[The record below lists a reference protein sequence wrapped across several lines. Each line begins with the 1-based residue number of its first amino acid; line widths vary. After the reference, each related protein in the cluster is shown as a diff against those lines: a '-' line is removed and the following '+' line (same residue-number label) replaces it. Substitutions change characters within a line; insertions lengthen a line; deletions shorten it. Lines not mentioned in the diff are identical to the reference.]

1 MSRTARRLPHPEPL
15 FDGIFMNFTTVE
27 QDDVYLI
34 DMWHVLMREWKW
46 FVAPLVVVVALTF
59 AFLHV
64 VKPQWEAT
72 AWIQIGQV
80 DNAPIGQ
87 DPKVEPMMRVIDR
100 MQTIPF
106 QNDVV
111 RSIGLSPDSSEARL
125 YRKSLKLEPLTYEG
139 PLVKLRVLATS
150 PELARQLAAASVT
163 QLQTV
168 HQQLESVSLKL
179 AQQRLSEVQL
189 ELQRAILARDALQAQ
204 TLRDTASG
212 AGNDTQ
218 ASVLTGVLLAS
229 RNDDIHQLQMARGEL
244 VDRLSA
250 AYTYETSLMWP
261 IYVPDHQAFPNPVL
275 TLGAGVLAALVLG
288 VIAAVGR
295 HAWRRGH

>member
-1 MSRTARRLPHPEPL
+1 MFRMARHLPRPDPI
-15 FDGIFMNFTTVE
+15 FDGTLMNFTSVE

-34 DMWHVLMREWKW
+34 DMWHVLAREWKW
-46 FVAPLVVVVALTF
+46 FVAPLIVIVALTF

-100 MQTIPF
+100 MQMIPF

-111 RSIGLSPDSSEARL
+111 RSIGLSPDSPEARL

-150 PELARQLAAASVT
+150 PELARQLASASVA
-163 QLQTV
+163 QLQAV
-168 HQQLESVSLKL
+168 HQQLEQVSLKL
-179 AQQRLSEVQL
+179 AQARLSEVQS
-189 ELQRAILARDALQAQ
+189 ELQRATVARDALQAE
-204 TLRDTASG
+204 TLRDAASG
-212 AGNDTQ
+212 TSKDTQ
-218 ASVLTGVLLAS
+218 ASVLTGVLLTS
-229 RNDDIHQLQMARGEL
+229 RNDEIHQLQMARGEL
-244 VDRLSA
+244 VDRLSP

-275 TLGAGVLAALVLG
+275 TLGAGVLASFFFG
-288 VIAAVGR
+288 VIVAVGR
-295 HAWRRGH
+295 HAWRRRH